1 MTKVN
6 IEAELLANHTDEE
19 IIEYMATVIRGVVQN
34 YRVAIEKNEPE
45 LLFAS
50 FGDIIT
56 IMNILT
62 LLKKRADKIKAAE
75 HDII

>member
-34 YRVAIEKNEPE
+34 YRVTIEKNEPE

-62 LLKKRADKIKAAE
+62 LLKKRADKIKATE

>member
-19 IIEYMATVIRGVVQN
+19 IIEYMAAAIRGVVQN
-34 YRVAIEKNEPE
+34 YRIAIEKNESE

-75 HDII
+75 HDI